1 MIDRGERAAGP
12 PLHFVGFKDDRVW
25 AALRLF
31 GPPDFWHR
39 IWDARAMAEI
49 APGDEAVFATGG
61 MDDPV
66 RPFTH
71 DDSQQDILAY
81 GGKALI

>member
-1 MIDRGERAAGP
+1 MIDRGPRAPGE

-25 AALRLF
+25 NALRVF

-39 IWDARAMAEI
+39 VFDARAKAEI
-49 APGDEAVFATGG
+49 APGDEVVFANGSI
-61 MDDPV
+61 DDPTT
-66 RPFTH
+66 PFTH

-81 GGKALI
+81 GGEELL